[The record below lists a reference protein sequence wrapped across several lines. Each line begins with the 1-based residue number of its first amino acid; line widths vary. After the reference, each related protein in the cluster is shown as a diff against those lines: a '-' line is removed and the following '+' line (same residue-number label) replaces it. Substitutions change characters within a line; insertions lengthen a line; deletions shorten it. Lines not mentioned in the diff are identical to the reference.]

1 MKDIQAVKPSQYEPY
16 IDLIFHYAKQ
26 YGIQLFPELHGAPGS
41 QNGAEHTGC
50 VFGYKED
57 GKKHQGYFA
66 PPDRTSGQVDKN
78 MQIALDVMDKMA
90 EKCAQYPGV
99 CWGIGAINE
108 PQGDSRWNTPW
119 MGTYFKEAI
128 LTIRQTLP
136 KEFPVVLFSWG
147 SDFQW

>member
-1 MKDIQAVKPSQYEPY
+1 
-16 IDLIFHYAKQ
+16 
-26 YGIQLFPELHGAPGS
+26 
-41 QNGAEHTGC
+41 
-50 VFGYKED
+50 
-57 GKKHQGYFA
+57 
-66 PPDRTSGQVDKN
+66 

-128 LTIRQTLP
+128 LTIRQTFP

>member
-1 MKDIQAVKPSQYEPY
+1 M
-16 IDLIFHYAKQ
+16 
-26 YGIQLFPELHGAPGS
+26 
-41 QNGAEHTGC
+41 
-50 VFGYKED
+50 
-57 GKKHQGYFA
+57 
-66 PPDRTSGQVDKN
+66 DKN

-136 KEFPVVLFSWG
+136 KEFPVVLFTVG
-147 SDFQW
+147 